1 MTLPGHQTLT
11 RTISVPHGP
20 DRYSA
25 AKHDFRL
32 QRVSATAPPA
42 FAATPTGS
50 LHLNGSSGAGPTWT
64 GLGVGLAV
72 ALRSLID

>member
-1 MTLPGHQTLT
+1 MTLPGHEALT
-11 RTISVPHGP
+11 QTISIPHGP

-25 AKHDFRL
+25 VKHDFRL
-32 QRVSATAPPA
+32 QRASATPPPD
-42 FAATPTGS
+42 FAAGATGS